1 MRANDRM
8 SILKIGSV
16 TVCTTLLG
24 GLFFF
29 IFEFNKNEAV
39 ETLFDAVWWSV
50 VTLTSLGYGDIY
62 PVTTEGRVVG
72 IFLMF
77 FGIVLIGVIAG
88 TVSRHYFEER
98 DLKKGKK
105 AITSEVKNDDES

>member
-1 MRANDRM
+1 MRRNDKI
-8 SILKIGSV
+8 SILKITSV
-16 TVCTTLLG
+16 TLATTFVG
-24 GLFFF
+24 AFFF
-29 IFEFNKNEAV
+29 FVFEFGKNEAV

-77 FGIVLIGVIAG
+77 FGILLIGIIAG
-88 TVSRHYFEER
+88 SISRHYFEER
-98 DLKKGKK
+98 DLKRGKRV
-105 AITSEVKNDDES
+105 INSEVKNDD